1 MVRHGAANKIK
12 YFRVLLYTRSQAE
25 SRYNFGKDQGLARGK
40 REKEKG
46 NAQIWRVEKR
56 KNSTPKIRDVTSS
69 LRRVSN
75 KTKSNEPRH
84 PLLVEQALCSGPH

>member
-40 REKEKG
+40 REMKRVTPEFGEWRKEKI
-46 NAQIWRVEKR
+46 QL
-56 KNSTPKIRDVTSS
+56 PKFET
-69 LRRVSN
+69 LQ
-75 KTKSNEPRH
+75 TYP
-84 PLLVEQALCSGPH
+84 P